1 MLARKQKIVVCCSIQ
16 CYCLL
21 APIDE
26 VRNVTITHVNNSIVI
41 LKWDPVGSLG
51 GNLIGFYV
59 RLLNMEGMVVFNQT
73 VLPNQSE
80 IELKALMP
88 FTVYHYQVHALKRKG
103 DGKIAFGQFFTDKG
117 GKYSIYF
124 YAVSWTS
131 LGFISRCHNF
141 FLCFQR

>member
-1 MLARKQKIVVCCSIQ
+1 
-16 CYCLL
+16 
-21 APIDE
+21 
-26 VRNVTITHVNNSIVI
+26 
-41 LKWDPVGSLG
+41 
-51 GNLIGFYV
+51 
-59 RLLNMEGMVVFNQT
+59 MVVFNQT

-131 LGFISRCHNF
+131 LGFYF
-141 FLCFQR
+141 KMPQFLLVFSKMSATVAWDNLYKYTNKC